1 MPVLTQIGTS
11 GIKDDA
17 VTLPKIAGSGTRN
30 NTTFLRGDGTF
41 NTAGVSA
48 LGSLTDAT
56 INSSDP
62 TTSSNLTPVGHLW
75 INSTSGEAYVLTDAT
90 TNANVWTNIGDGTGL
105 IQPSYTVNYLMVAGG
120 ASGGGTGGGGAGGM
134 IEASLTMNVGTTYTI
149 SVGAG
154 GSASGGAGAGI
165 SEEQAIA
172 FAIVYG

>member
-90 TNANVWTNIGDGTGL
+90 TNANVW
-105 IQPSYTVNYLMVAGG
+105 
-120 ASGGGTGGGGAGGM
+120 
-134 IEASLTMNVGTTYTI
+134 
-149 SVGAG
+149 
-154 GSASGGAGAGI
+154 
-165 SEEQAIA
+165 
-172 FAIVYG
+172 